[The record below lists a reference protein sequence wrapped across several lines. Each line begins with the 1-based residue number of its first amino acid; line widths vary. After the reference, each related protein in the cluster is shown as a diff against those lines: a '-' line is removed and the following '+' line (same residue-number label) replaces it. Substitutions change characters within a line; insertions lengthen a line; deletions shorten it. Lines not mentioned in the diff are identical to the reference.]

1 MLLTFLLLNRK
12 REHPLRLLT
21 DVIPKYGTVVLK
33 GVEYYRTRIEDAD
46 GRRVALYARTPEEL
60 LEKVEEA
67 QRQIEDAVFRRTTP
81 TVAEYCER
89 WLTMQSAR
97 IRPTT
102 LIDYTSKVK
111 NYIIEPLGHKYMAEV
126 SSDDIKLAMVNVS
139 SKSCSVYRSVQM
151 LYKCIFYSAVESKII
166 DSCPCENLSS
176 KGGKPQNEREALTDE
191 QVDKLLVAI
200 KGLPPYVFVM
210 IGLYAGLRREEI
222 LALKWD
228 CVFLDAE
235 APYLSVQRAWHSEH
249 NRPVIS
255 SDLKT
260 TSARRDIPLP
270 SVLTECLREAKEV
283 ATSEYVVANRDG
295 DPLSYTQFKRV
306 WQYII
311 TRSTKERTYVRYI
324 NGQKIQRTVTP
335 KLGEKAAHNGNVV
348 YTLDFQVTPHQ
359 LRHTYITNLIYSGA
373 DPKTVQ
379 YLAGHKHS
387 KITMD
392 IYAKVKYNKP
402 KELSSVVNKAFAPKK
417 GATPNKMRKG

>member
-1 MLLTFLLLNRK
+1 MARK
-12 REHPLRLLT
+12 KKE
-21 DVIPKYGTVVLK
+21 IPTYGTVVLK

-67 QRQIEDAVFRRTTP
+67 QRQIED
-81 TVAEYCER
+81 
-89 WLTMQSAR
+89 
-97 IRPTT
+97 
-102 LIDYTSKVK
+102 
-111 NYIIEPLGHKYMAEV
+111 
-126 SSDDIKLAMVNVS
+126 
-139 SKSCSVYRSVQM
+139 
-151 LYKCIFYSAVESKII
+151 
-166 DSCPCENLSS
+166 
-176 KGGKPQNEREALTDE
+176 GG
-191 QVDKLLVAI
+191 
-200 KGLPPYVFVM
+200 
-210 IGLYAGLRREEI
+210 
-222 LALKWD
+222 
-228 CVFLDAE
+228 
-235 APYLSVQRAWHSEH
+235 
-249 NRPVIS
+249 
-255 SDLKT
+255 
-260 TSARRDIPLP
+260 
-270 SVLTECLREAKEV
+270 
-283 ATSEYVVANRDG
+283 
-295 DPLSYTQFKRV
+295 PLSYTQFKRV
-306 WQYII
+306 WQYIV

-417 GATPNKMRKG
+417 GATPNKTRNG

>member
-1 MLLTFLLLNRK
+1 MF
-12 REHPLRLLT
+12 
-21 DVIPKYGTVVLK
+21 
-33 GVEYYRTRIEDAD
+33 
-46 GRRVALYARTPEEL
+46 
-60 LEKVEEA
+60 
-67 QRQIEDAVFRRTTP
+67 F
-81 TVAEYCER
+81 
-89 WLTMQSAR
+89 
-97 IRPTT
+97 
-102 LIDYTSKVK
+102 
-111 NYIIEPLGHKYMAEV
+111 
-126 SSDDIKLAMVNVS
+126 
-139 SKSCSVYRSVQM
+139 
-151 LYKCIFYSAVESKII
+151 
-166 DSCPCENLSS
+166 
-176 KGGKPQNEREALTDE
+176 
-191 QVDKLLVAI
+191 
-200 KGLPPYVFVM
+200 
-210 IGLYAGLRREEI
+210 
-222 LALKWD
+222 
-228 CVFLDAE
+228 DAE

-260 TSARRDIPLP
+260 KSARRDIPLP

-295 DPLSYTQFKRV
+295 GPLSYTQFKRV

-417 GATPNKMRKG
+417 GATPNKTRNG